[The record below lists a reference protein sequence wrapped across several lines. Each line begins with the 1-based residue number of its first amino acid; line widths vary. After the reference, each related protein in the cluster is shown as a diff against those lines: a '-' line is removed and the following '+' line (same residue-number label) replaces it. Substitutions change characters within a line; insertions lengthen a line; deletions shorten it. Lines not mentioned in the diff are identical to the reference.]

1 MMKHLPLLGD
11 FSQHQPWV
19 ITRDEELDR
28 SGFLSRVHAWAERLP
43 DASCMVLLCESRQH
57 FIIAF
62 SAALIRGQTVLLP
75 TSSSK
80 GAIEDVLESYPESYL
95 LVDSESPSSGQNS
108 IDSRQLPAT
117 GKQRVQVPQIP
128 DDHPAVI
135 VFTSG
140 STGRPQPNIKT
151 WGSLVRGAEQARDR
165 FGFGPDVTVV
175 ATVPPQHM
183 YGLETSILVPM
194 ITGTRLFGERP
205 FFPADIQQALA
216 RFGQGCTLVTTPVHL
231 RACARSDIVW
241 SSPGQIISATAPL
254 DLSLAEAIE
263 ACFQAPLKEIFGC
276 TEAGSIASRQ
286 RLLDTVWKL
295 YDGFTIQPGL
305 ESGGKSGVVDAT
317 HLSAPVTLADR
328 VDVIDATHFQLL
340 GRQADMVNVAG
351 KRASLADLN
360 HRLNQ
365 IPGVADG
372 VFLPLEEGTDVDRLT
387 AFVVAP
393 GISKKQ
399 LLDAL
404 AQQIDPVFLP
414 RPLYQVNNLPRNATG
429 KLPRSDLLSMLNRL
443 DEAS

>member
-1 MMKHLPLLGD
+1 MKHLPLLGD
-11 FSQHQPWV
+11 FSPHEPWV
-19 ITRDEELDR
+19 ITRDEVLGR
-28 SGFLSRVHAWAERLP
+28 SDFLNRAQAWAKCLP
-43 DASCMVLLCESRQH
+43 DASYMVLLCESRQH
-57 FIIAF
+57 FITAF

-75 TSSSK
+75 TSSSE
-80 GAIEDVLESYPESYL
+80 GAIEEILESYPESYL
-95 LVDSESPSSGQNS
+95 LVDGELPSSGQNS
-108 IDSRQLPAT
+108 IDCRQLPAT
-117 GKQRVQVPQIP
+117 EKLRVQVPQIP
-128 DDHPAVI
+128 EDHPAVI

-205 FFPADIQQALA
+205 FFPADIQQALVQ
-216 RFGQGCTLVTTPVHL
+216 FGQGCTLVTTPVHL
-231 RACARSDIVW
+231 RACTRSDIVW

-254 DLSLAEAIE
+254 CLSLAEEIE
-263 ACFQAPLKEIFGC
+263 VRFRAPLKEIFGC

-286 RLLDTVWKL
+286 RLADPVWKL
-295 YDGFTIQPGL
+295 YEGFTIQPGL
-305 ESGGKSGVVDAT
+305 ESGGQSGVVDAS

-328 VDVIDATHFQLL
+328 VDVTDATHFQLL
-340 GRQADMVNVAG
+340 GRQADMVNIAG

-360 HRLNQ
+360 YRLNQ
-365 IPGVADG
+365 ISGVEDG
-372 VFLPLEEGTDVDRLT
+372 VFLPPEEDVGRLT
-387 AFVVAP
+387 ALVVAP
-393 GISKKQ
+393 DISKKQ

-404 AQQIDPVFLP
+404 VQQIDPVFLP